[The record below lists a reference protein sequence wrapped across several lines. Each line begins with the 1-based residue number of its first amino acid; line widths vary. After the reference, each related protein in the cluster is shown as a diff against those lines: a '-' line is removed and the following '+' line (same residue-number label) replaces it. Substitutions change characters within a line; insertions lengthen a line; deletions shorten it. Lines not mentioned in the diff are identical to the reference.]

1 LRRLQ
6 KRLLLLVLLAAIALP
21 TRAQAAARVQIPSA
35 PQGRVSDYAG
45 VLSAAERAAVETQLL
60 RYEAS
65 ARVSGTPEQRTEGG
79 ERLGAP
85 QIAVVILP
93 SLDGD
98 SVEDV
103 ALRFAQGWK
112 IGSNQDDGVLLLL
125 ALTEREIRIEVGYG
139 AEGRMTDALSSRII
153 RQIITPYLR
162 SGDYAGGLRVGV
174 AAIHQG
180 LSGQAVT
187 GIDPLAGT
195 APAPG
200 AARPRA
206 NARWWSWGGSL
217 AMLLLLIVLA
227 IGIGRRRGGGW
238 SFLTGM
244 LLGSIFGGRGGG
256 GGGGGGGFS
265 GGGGSFGGG
274 GASGKY

>member
-6 KRLLLLVLLAAIALP
+6 PGLLLLVLLAAVALP
-21 TRAQAAARVQIPSA
+21 SRAQAAARGQIPPA

-45 VLSAAERAAVETQLL
+45 VLSAAERAAIETQLL
-60 RYEAS
+60 RYGAS
-65 ARVSGTPEQRTEGG
+65 ARISSKTEQQAEGG
-79 ERLGAP
+79 ERRGAP

-98 SVEDV
+98 AVEDV

-139 AEGRMTDALSSRII
+139 AEGRMTDALASRII

-162 SGDYAGGLRVGV
+162 SGDYAGGLRAGV
-174 AAIHQG
+174 AAIHQS

-187 GIDPLAGT
+187 GIDPSAGT
-195 APAPG
+195 APVPG
-200 AARPRA
+200 AARPSA
-206 NARWWSWGGSL
+206 SARWWSWGGSL
-217 AMLLLLIVLA
+217 ALLLLLIVLA